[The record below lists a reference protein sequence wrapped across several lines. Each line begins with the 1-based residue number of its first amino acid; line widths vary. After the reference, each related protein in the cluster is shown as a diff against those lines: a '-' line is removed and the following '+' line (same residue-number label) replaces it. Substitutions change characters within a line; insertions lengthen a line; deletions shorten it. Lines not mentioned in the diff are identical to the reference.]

1 MKSQLTR
8 CTVLLVLLG
17 LSGALQ
23 AAEPP
28 ALLSLTGTDGKTQS
42 LTAADLAKLPRRTV
56 TEGKT
61 KYEGV
66 PLAEVLRLAGAPL
79 GDALR
84 HHEPPTWYV
93 VVEAQDG
100 YRVLFSL
107 AELDPAFVER
117 EVLLVDRQDDQP
129 IAADQGPLRLI
140 APGDKR
146 HARWAHQV
154 TGVRL
159 ERLTATA
166 PKALSPAPAQ

>member
-1 MKSQLTR
+1 MKSQLAR
-8 CTVLLVLLG
+8 CTVFLLLLV

-42 LTAADLAKLPRRTV
+42 LTAADLAKLPRRTHSD
-56 TEGKT
+56 GDK
-61 KYEGV
+61 KFEGV

-79 GDALR
+79 GDALK

-93 VVEAQDG
+93 VVEAKDG

-107 AELDPAFVER
+107 AELDPAFNER
-117 EVLLVDRQDDQP
+117 EVLLADRQDGQAL
-129 IAADQGPLRLI
+129 AADKGPFRLV

-146 HARWAHQV
+146 RARWAHQV

-159 ERLTATA
+159 ERLK
-166 PKALSPAPAQ
+166 P